1 MFQKAFD
8 VSFPANCE
16 YALSMHIHSNCRN
29 VYSSW
34 VQKTHIP
41 FMQIREITAV
51 FDRLSLGVRDALT

>member
-16 YALSMHIHSNCRN
+16 HALSMHIHSNCRN

-51 FDRLSLGVRDALT
+51 FDRLS